1 MLDRLIELQNVIQF
15 IAQVADENNI
25 AQEVPKEPVRIVDTD
40 EDIFEEEETAIPVNE
55 DLIAGFM
62 NKVGEV
68 EKNIQLIEA
77 FNDKINELTSQRFNV
92 NEEDKGNVEI
102 SNLINRGDMA
112 REDIKRVLD
121 EMAKDIEETTKKLGD
136 KAKDSPELRAKN
148 QMISSLRLKFKEV
161 LKNTNSI
168 QLEYKKNAQNKIK
181 RQLKIVKPDLNDE
194 ELEEL
199 SKDADA
205 GKKLISEMVMGPH
218 TTLKAAVSDIKKKYE
233 EILKLER
240 SVMQVHKL
248 FEDLAMLVHDQILMM
263 DNIEHNLKSANNYLE
278 KSEKRLERAKKWH
291 ESTRLV

>member
-102 SNLINRGDMA
+102 SNLVNRGDMA

-136 KAKDSPELRAKN
+136 KAKDSPELPLILPR
-148 QMISSLRLKFKEV
+148 QM
-161 LKNTNSI
+161 
-168 QLEYKKNAQNKIK
+168 
-181 RQLKIVKPDLNDE
+181 
-194 ELEEL
+194 
-199 SKDADA
+199 
-205 GKKLISEMVMGPH
+205 
-218 TTLKAAVSDIKKKYE
+218 
-233 EILKLER
+233 
-240 SVMQVHKL
+240 
-248 FEDLAMLVHDQILMM
+248 
-263 DNIEHNLKSANNYLE
+263 
-278 KSEKRLERAKKWH
+278 
-291 ESTRLV
+291 